1 MKRILGVMVSFL
13 MMALVLSG
21 CSSTSDN
28 IKIGV
33 NLELTGPVSVYGI
46 PERKGMELA
55 LAQINEAGGVL
66 GKQIEFIFYDN
77 EYDNAKAVENAI
89 KFATQDNVVAMLG
102 PATSSPSL
110 AVGAIAKEYEIVN
123 FTPSATAAGVTMDG
137 DVVNPWVYRASFID
151 PFQGLVVANFATND
165 LDATK
170 AVVMYSD
177 SSDYSVGL
185 AESFTEKF
193 EENGGEVVST
203 VTYTDVDNDF
213 SAQLTRVVN
222 EDFDV
227 IFVGDYAERGA
238 LIVRQAREMGL
249 DVPIL
254 GPDGFDTPDFNDLAG
269 GADNVNDVYFVN
281 HFSVLLE
288 DPKVVDFIEDY
299 REMHG
304 EDPNALSALAY
315 DAVYMLVKA
324 IELADSEDPQAIK
337 EALESFP
344 KFSGV
349 TGDVVFDQFNNPV
362 KSAVMIE
369 LVNGQHATATIVQ
382 P

>member
-1 MKRILGVMVSFL
+1 MKRMLGVMVSFL

>member
-1 MKRILGVMVSFL
+1 MKKMLGVMVSFL

-66 GKQIEFIFYDN
+66 GKQLEFIFYDN

-137 DVVNPWVYRASFID
+137 DAVNPWVYRASFID

-213 SAQLTRVVN
+213 SAQLTRVAN

-249 DVPIL
+249 DIPIL

-288 DPKVVDFIEDY
+288 DPKVVDFIEAY

-324 IELADSEDPQAIK
+324 IELADSEDPQAIR
-337 EALESFP
+337 EAFESFP
-344 KFSGV
+344 EFSGV
-349 TGDVVFDQFNNPV
+349 TGDSVFDEFNNPV
-362 KSAVMIE
+362 KSAVMVE

>member
-1 MKRILGVMVSFL
+1 MKKLLGVMVSFL

-55 LAQINEAGGVL
+55 LKQINEAGGVL
-66 GKQIEFIFYDN
+66 GKQLEFIFYDN

-110 AVGAIAKEYEIVN
+110 AVGAIAKEYEIIN

-151 PFQGLVVANFATND
+151 PFQGLVVANFASND

-185 AESFTEKF
+185 AEAFSEKF
-193 EENGGEVVST
+193 EENGGEIVST

-213 SAQLTRVVN
+213 SAQLTRVAN

-281 HFSVLLE
+281 HFSILLE
-288 DPKVVDFIEDY
+288 DPKVVNFIEDY

-324 IELADSEDPQAIK
+324 IELADSEDSQAIR
-337 EALESFP
+337 EAFESFP

-349 TGDVVFDQFNNPV
+349 TGDVVFDEFNNPV
-362 KSAVMIE
+362 KSAVMVE

>member
-1 MKRILGVMVSFL
+1 MKKLLGVMVSFL

-55 LAQINEAGGVL
+55 LKQINEAGGVL
-66 GKQIEFIFYDN
+66 GKQLEFIFYDN

-110 AVGAIAKEYEIVN
+110 AVGAIAKEYEIIN

-151 PFQGLVVANFATND
+151 PFQGLVVANFASND

-185 AESFTEKF
+185 AEAFSEKF
-193 EENGGEVVST
+193 EENGGEIVST

-213 SAQLTRVVN
+213 SAQLTRVAN

-281 HFSVLLE
+281 HFSILLE
-288 DPKVVDFIEDY
+288 DPKVVNFIEDY

-324 IELADSEDPQAIK
+324 IELADSEDSQAIR
-337 EALESFP
+337 EAFESFP

-349 TGDVVFDQFNNPV
+349 TGDVVFDEFNNPV

>member
-1 MKRILGVMVSFL
+1 MKKMLGAMVSVL
-13 MMALVLSG
+13 MLALVLSG
-21 CSSTSDN
+21 CSSTSEN

-137 DVVNPWVYRASFID
+137 DAVNPWVYRASFID
-151 PFQGLVVANFATND
+151 PFQGLVVANFASND

-185 AESFTEKF
+185 AESFTDKF

-213 SAQLTRVVN
+213 SAQLTRIAD
-222 EDFDV
+222 EDFDI

-249 DVPIL
+249 DVPVL
-254 GPDGFDTPDFNDLAG
+254 GPDGIDTPDFNDLAG

-288 DPKVVDFIEDY
+288 DPKVVDFIEAY

-337 EALESFP
+337 EAFESFP
-344 KFSGV
+344 EFSGV
-349 TGDVVFDQFNNPV
+349 TGDSVFDEFNNPV
-362 KSAVMIE
+362 KSAVMVE

>member
-1 MKRILGVMVSFL
+1 MKKMLGAMVSVL
-13 MMALVLSG
+13 MLALVLSG
-21 CSSTSDN
+21 CSSTSEN

-137 DVVNPWVYRASFID
+137 DAVNPWVYRASFID
-151 PFQGLVVANFATND
+151 PFQGLVVANFASND

-185 AESFTEKF
+185 AESFTDKF

-213 SAQLTRVVN
+213 SAQLTRIAD
-222 EDFDV
+222 EDFDI

-249 DVPIL
+249 DVPVL
-254 GPDGFDTPDFNDLAG
+254 GPDGIDTPDFNDLAG
-269 GADNVNDVYFVN
+269 GADN
-281 HFSVLLE
+281 
-288 DPKVVDFIEDY
+288 
-299 REMHG
+299 
-304 EDPNALSALAY
+304 
-315 DAVYMLVKA
+315 
-324 IELADSEDPQAIK
+324 
-337 EALESFP
+337 
-344 KFSGV
+344 
-349 TGDVVFDQFNNPV
+349 
-362 KSAVMIE
+362 
-369 LVNGQHATATIVQ
+369 
-382 P
+382 

>member
-1 MKRILGVMVSFL
+1 MKRMLGVMVSFL

-66 GKQIEFIFYDN
+66 GKQLEFIFYDN

-137 DVVNPWVYRASFID
+137 DVANPWVYRASFID

-213 SAQLTRVVN
+213 SAQLTRVAN

-249 DVPIL
+249 DIPIL

-281 HFSVLLE
+281 HFSILLE

-324 IELADSEDPQAIK
+324 IELADSEDPQAIR
-337 EALESFP
+337 EAFESFP

-349 TGDVVFDQFNNPV
+349 TGDIVFDEFNNPV
-362 KSAVMIE
+362 KSAVMVE

>member
-1 MKRILGVMVSFL
+1 MKRMLGVMVSFL

-123 FTPSATAAGVTMDG
+123 FTPSATAADVTMDG

>member
-1 MKRILGVMVSFL
+1 MKRMLGVMVSFL

-21 CSSTSDN
+21 CSFTSDN

-66 GKQIEFIFYDN
+66 GKQLEFIFYDN

-137 DVVNPWVYRASFID
+137 DVANPWVYRASFID

-213 SAQLTRVVN
+213 SAQLTRVAN

-249 DVPIL
+249 DIPIL

-281 HFSVLLE
+281 HFSILLE

-324 IELADSEDPQAIK
+324 IELADSEDPQAIR
-337 EALESFP
+337 EAFESFP

-349 TGDVVFDQFNNPV
+349 TGDIVFDEFNNPV
-362 KSAVMIE
+362 KSAVMVE

>member
-1 MKRILGVMVSFL
+1 MLGVMVSFL

-193 EENGGEVVST
+193 EENGGEVVSN

>member
-1 MKRILGVMVSFL
+1 MKKLLGVMVSFL

-66 GKQIEFIFYDN
+66 GKQLEFIFYDN

-137 DVVNPWVYRASFID
+137 DAVNPWVYRASFID

-213 SAQLTRVVN
+213 SAQLTRVAN

-249 DVPIL
+249 DIPIL

-288 DPKVVDFIEDY
+288 DPKVVDFIEAY

-324 IELADSEDPQAIK
+324 IELADSEDPQAIR
-337 EALESFP
+337 EAFESFP
-344 KFSGV
+344 EFSGV
-349 TGDVVFDQFNNPV
+349 TGDSVFDEFNNPV
-362 KSAVMIE
+362 KSAVMVE

>member
-1 MKRILGVMVSFL
+1 MKRMLGVMVSFL

-193 EENGGEVVST
+193 EENGGEVVSN